1 MSTVKKVSFALGF
14 CFVAVFTTSA
24 QSQAHGNAERGAVS
38 PPNILFILTD
48 DQGWGEL
55 GVHGNSV
62 IETPNLDKLSRESM
76 NFSHYYAAPVCSPTR
91 AGLMTGRYHLRT
103 GLYNTRFGGDA
114 IDQSEITVAELLQK
128 AGYRTGLF
136 GKWHLGKYYGYQPN
150 QRGFE
155 EFYGHYNGHIDEY
168 DYPDQLVHNGRPTE
182 ARRYVTDLFTDTAL
196 EFIEQNDERPF
207 FCYLAYN
214 APHSPWV
221 VGTSHARQ
229 ERGDKL
235 IKKYLSRGLNLRD
248 ARIYAMDEIIDEN
261 IGRLMERLAE
271 LGLAE
276 NTVVLFSSDNGGV
289 SDYYSGGLR
298 GKKGSVYEGGVR
310 SPLFVRWPKHF
321 PANTHTD
328 AMVSHVDMMP
338 TLCEIAG
345 VSIPSDRTIDGKS
358 LLPLLRKGGGA
369 SPHEYIFHHWDRY
382 FPNPYNTWAVSDGRY
397 KLLNNPS
404 PWPDKPVPQT
414 EPFGQLYDLSDDP
427 GETRNLAGQHPEIVS
442 RLRSA
447 FLSYYQDVTAGRSYA
462 PMPIPVGHPQEN
474 PVEIQPS
481 WATLHG
487 DSIRY
492 TFMGYDWDTVEGWEK
507 KGEYAEWNLNV
518 AKAGRY
524 EVLVSY
530 GCSRRN
536 SGGELAISTDRSVL
550 NFVVGPTPSPDVF
563 EKAAIGFLTLRQ
575 GKQILKVEV
584 TKAANG
590 EVIRLNKIWL
600 RKI

>member
-1 MSTVKKVSFALGF
+1 MKNVSFALAF
-14 CFVAVFTTSA
+14 CFAAHFIISA
-24 QSQAHGNAERGAVS
+24 QSQTLRNAERGPAV

-55 GVHGNSV
+55 GVHGNPV
-62 IETPNLDKLSRESM
+62 IETPNLDKLSRESV

-150 QRGFE
+150 QQGFD

-168 DYPDQLVHNGRPTE
+168 DYPDQLIHNGRPTE

-196 EFIEQNDERPF
+196 EFIEQKDERPF

-235 IKKYLSRGLNLRD
+235 IKKYLSRGLSLRD

-261 IGRLMERLAE
+261 IGRLMERLTE

-310 SPLFVRWPKHF
+310 SPLFVRWPGHF
-321 PANTHTD
+321 PAGTITD

-345 VSIPSDRTIDGKS
+345 VSVPSDRAIDGKS
-358 LLPLLRKGGGA
+358 LLPLLNKGEGV
-369 SPHEYIFHHWDRY
+369 SPHAYVFHHWDRY

-404 PWPDKPVPQT
+404 PWPDKPMPQP
-414 EPFGQLYDLSDDP
+414 EPFGQLYDLRDDP
-427 GETRNLAGQHPEIVS
+427 GETKNLATRHPEIVS

-447 FLSYYQDVTAGRSYA
+447 FLNYYQDVTAGRNYA
-462 PMPIPVGHPQEN
+462 PVPIPVGHLQEN

-492 TFMGYDWDTVEGWEK
+492 VFMGYDWDTVEGWER
-507 KGEYAEWNLNV
+507 KGEYAEWNLDV
-518 AKAGRY
+518 AEAGRY

-536 SGGELAISTDRSVL
+536 AGGELAISTDRSAL
-550 NFVVGPTPSPDVF
+550 IFTVGSTPSPDVF
-563 EKAAIGFLTLRQ
+563 ERTSAGFLMLRKGRQ
-575 GKQILKVEV
+575 VLKATVV
-584 TKAANG
+584 KNANG
-590 EVIRLNKIWL
+590 ELMRLNKIWL
-600 RKI
+600 KKI